1 MKALF
6 LATTVALATAA
17 IPASASIITVGGS
30 FARSCYQAADARIAT
45 DSNLLVCDR
54 ALTEQALDERDKL
67 ASHVNRG
74 ILRMV
79 KGDLA
84 GAQWDY
90 DQAAAIDPNE
100 PEVWLNMG
108 VLRYTQGN
116 SEEAVRMFEKAISLR
131 TKEPAFAYYGRGLA
145 YEDKGDFKSAYA
157 DYVRA
162 KSLKPSWKQ
171 PDVELERY
179 SVRRN

>member
-45 DSNLLVCDR
+45 DSNVLLCDR
-54 ALTEQALDERDKL
+54 ALTEQQLDARDRL
-67 ASHVNRG
+67 ATHVNRG

-84 GAQWDY
+84 AARWDY
-90 DQAAAIDPNE
+90 DQAAAIDPSE

-108 VLRYTQGN
+108 VLRYTEGN
-116 SEEAVRMFEKAISLR
+116 SAEAVRMFEKAIALR
-131 TKEPAFAYYGRGLA
+131 TKVPAFAYYGRGLA
-145 YEDKGDFKSAYA
+145 HEDRGDFKSAYA

-162 KSLKPSWKQ
+162 KTLRPDWKQ
-171 PDVELERY
+171 PEVELQRY
-179 SVRRN
+179 QVRRN

>member
-1 MKALF
+1 MKAYF
-6 LATTVALATAA
+6 LTATVALIAATA
-17 IPASASIITVGGS
+17 PASASIITVGGS
-30 FARSCYQAADARIAT
+30 FARSCYKAAEARVAT
-45 DSNLLVCDR
+45 DANLVICDR
-54 ALTEQALDERDKL
+54 ALTEQALDERDRL

-79 KGDLA
+79 SGDLA

-90 DQAAAIDPNE
+90 DRAATLNPNE
-100 PEVWLNMG
+100 PEVWLNLG
-108 VLRYTQGN
+108 VLRYTEGK
-116 SEEAVRMFEKAISLR
+116 SDEAIRMFERAISLR

-145 YEDKGDFKSAYA
+145 HEDRGDFKSAYA

-162 KSLKPSWKQ
+162 RSLKPNWKQ
-171 PDVELERY
+171 PSVELQRY

>member
-6 LATTVALATAA
+6 LATAVALATSS

-30 FARSCYQAADARIAT
+30 FARSCYLAADARVATEANIA
-45 DSNLLVCDR
+45 VCD
-54 ALTEQALDERDKL
+54 QALSGQMLEARDKL
-67 ASHVNRG
+67 ATHVNRG

-84 GAQWDY
+84 GARWDY
-90 DQAAAIDPNE
+90 DQAAALDPNE

-108 VLRYTQGN
+108 VLRYTEGN
-116 SEEAVRMFEKAISLR
+116 SEDAVRMFEKAIALR
-131 TKEPAFAYYGRGLA
+131 TKAPAFAYYGRGLA

-162 KSLKPSWKQ
+162 KSLRPDWKQ
-171 PDVELERY
+171 PDVELQRY